1 MRSSAALLFAI
12 PFVLLS
18 CGTEPVSDDRVFR
31 YNEAEGITSLD
42 PAFARNLENIWAVDQ
57 LFDGLVDMG
66 PDMRVKPAVARAWTI
81 GDSGSTYS
89 FHLRSDVRFHDDPLF
104 PGGQGRAV
112 TAADVVY
119 SLERLR
125 DPATASPGRWVLDN
139 VLPGKEGIEGVGD
152 TAVVIRLQRPF
163 APFLSMLAMAYCS
176 VVPREVVEHYGSEWR
191 GHPVGCGPFR
201 FFQWREGVKLVL
213 HKHPSHYER
222 DEAGVALPY
231 LEAVAISFVKDPN
244 AEFLAL
250 VKGELDM
257 ISGTEGGFLNE
268 LLDPLGNVNTKYM
281 DRIRMERA
289 PALSTD
295 YLGFLMDTSLA
306 KVQQSPWRDVRV
318 RKAISLMI
326 DRERIITHLLHGI
339 GRPAHGIV
347 PPSLPGAKVEF
358 RSAPAHDPVRARTLL
373 EEAGYPDGKGLPP
386 LVITA
391 TSGYLEL
398 CEFIQHELA
407 RYGITVQVDV
417 VPLSTHKEGVAN
429 GDFLFFRKN
438 WIADYPDAENFLLL
452 FASRNQAPDGPNY
465 TRFRFPEYD
474 ALYEKALRTTDDAER
489 ISLYTRMDGI
499 VQRDVPAVFLVH
511 PEVVRFIRT
520 DVAGLAV
527 DPMNR
532 LQLRRVRKGE

>member
-1 MRSSAALLFAI
+1 M
-12 PFVLLS
+12 
-18 CGTEPVSDDRVFR
+18 
-31 YNEAEGITSLD
+31 
-42 PAFARNLENIWAVDQ
+42 
-57 LFDGLVDMG
+57 
-66 PDMRVKPAVARAWTI
+66 
-81 GDSGSTYS
+81 
-89 FHLRSDVRFHDDPLF
+89 
-104 PGGQGRAV
+104 
-112 TAADVVY
+112 
-119 SLERLR
+119 
-125 DPATASPGRWVLDN
+125 LDN
-139 VLPGKEGIEGVGD
+139 VLPGREGIEAVDD
-152 TAVVIRLQRPF
+152 TTVVIRLQRPF

-176 VVPREVVEHYGSEWR
+176 VVPREVVEHYGAEWR

-213 HKHPSHYER
+213 HKHPAHYER
-222 DEAGVALPY
+222 DEAGVSLPY

-268 LLDPLGNVNTKYM
+268 LLDPLGNVNTKYT

-295 YLGFLMDTSLA
+295 YLGFLMDTTLA
-306 KVQQSPWRDVRV
+306 KVQQSPWSDVRV
-318 RKAISLMI
+318 RNAIALMI

-339 GRPAHGIV
+339 GRPAQGIV
-347 PPSLPGAKVEF
+347 PPSLPGAHVAFK
-358 RSAPAHDPVRARTLL
+358 SSPAHDPVRARTLL

-391 TSGYLEL
+391 TASYLEL

-465 TRFRFPEYD
+465 TRFRSSEFD
-474 ALYEKALRTTDDAER
+474 ALYAEALRTTDDAER
-489 ISLYTRMDGI
+489 IALYARMDGI

-520 DVAGLAV
+520 HVAGLAV

-532 LQLRRVRKGE
+532 LDLRRVRKGE